1 MSKIMED
8 VLVIAVIYTR
18 ISSVA
23 QSKKGH
29 GLASQETR
37 CREFARMKG
46 YPVEMVFSDRAVSGG
61 MVDRPG
67 IQNTLRYIKKNS
79 RNRNVRYVVL
89 IDDISRWARDV
100 RAHLDLR
107 DAIKEVGAT
116 LESPSIEF
124 GEDSDSILVENLLAS
139 VSQHQRQKGAE
150 QTKNRMRAR
159 LQNGYWPFNACLGF
173 KYKTVPG
180 RGKVLTRDEP
190 LASIIQE
197 ALEGFAFGRFQTQ
210 AEVKRYLESQPAF
223 PKNSKGEVTYEHVHR
238 LLRRPIY
245 AGMVVHEAWGV
256 PMRKGQHEGL
266 ISFETFQGIQERMK
280 EAPKAPAR
288 ADINA
293 DFILRGSV
301 ACGSCGHALTAC
313 WSTSKSGKKH
323 PYYWCFQK
331 GCANYRKSIRRDQ
344 LEEDF
349 LKLLDRL
356 TPGRKF
362 VTFAKGMFRDI
373 WNGLMGQTEAK
384 RKTLR
389 ADIQRTEQKVEQLM
403 DRIVEADS
411 TALIKSYE
419 KRIARLEADKLILE
433 EKLAKTGQSKG
444 TFEEMFEH
452 ALAFLANPQKLWDSG
467 VPEHRQTVI
476 KLAFETRPRY
486 CRENGFTNTEYAL
499 PFKLLGDFCGS
510 KFVMAEREGFE
521 PSVRLRAQRF
531 SRPPRSTTPA
541 PLRGATCLASQ
552 VADRNIVGKKG
563 WKPPDFKSRAR
574 RQAVRSAQRRR

>member
-8 VLVIAVIYTR
+8 VLTIGVIYTR
-18 ISSVA
+18 TSSVA

-37 CREFARMKG
+37 CREYARMKG
-46 YPVEMVFSDRAVSGG
+46 YRVDKVFSDRAVSGG
-61 MVDRPG
+61 VVDRPG
-67 IQNTLRYIKKNS
+67 IQNSLRYIRENS
-79 RNRNVRYVVL
+79 RNRNVRYSLLV
-89 IDDISRWARDV
+89 DDISRIARDIE
-100 RAHLDLR
+100 AHLQLR
-107 DAIKEVGAT
+107 RAIAEAGAT

-139 VSQHQRQKGAE
+139 VSQHQRQKNAE
-150 QTKNRMRAR
+150 QTRNRMRAR
-159 LQNGYWPFNACLGF
+159 LQNGYWPFIACLGF
-173 KYKTVPG
+173 KYETVTG
-180 RGKVLTRDEP
+180 RGKMLVRDEP
-190 LASIIQE
+190 VASIIQE
-197 ALEGFAFGRFQTQ
+197 ALEGFAHGRFQTQ
-210 AEVKRYLESQPAF
+210 AEVKRFLEGQPAF
-223 PKNSKGEVTYEHVHR
+223 PKNRYGEVTYEHVHR
-238 LLRRPIY
+238 LMRRFLY
-245 AGMVVHEAWGV
+245 AGMVEAPDWGV
-256 PMRKGQHEGL
+256 ALRKGQHGGL
-266 ISFETFQGIQERMK
+266 ISFETFQRIQERLQ

-293 DFILRGSV
+293 DFILRGAV

-331 GCANYRKSIRRDQ
+331 GCDSYRKSIRRDQ
-344 LEEDF
+344 LEGDF

-452 ALAFLANPQKLWDSG
+452 ALAFLSNPQKLWDSG
-467 VPEHRQTVI
+467 DPAHRQTVI
-476 KLAFETRPRY
+476 KLAFESRPRY
-486 CRENGFTNTEYAL
+486 CRENGFTNPEYAL

-510 KFVMAEREGFE
+510 KFGVAEKKGFE
-521 PSVRLRAQRF
+521 PSRRDKPPTPLAGERLRPLGHF
-531 SRPPRSTTPA
+531 SIAGNAR
-541 PLRGATCLASQ
+541 
-552 VADRNIVGKKG
+552 
-563 WKPPDFKSRAR
+563 KP
-574 RQAVRSAQRRR
+574 